1 MKPLGTWL
9 QAARLRTLPL
19 SIAGI
24 LAGTAMAIKLGRFDL
39 TLFILTLATTL
50 AYQITSNFAN
60 DYGDG
65 VKGTDNEKRIGPQR
79 VLQSGRLSRATL
91 KKGVIS
97 AAGISGL
104 LTLATLL
111 RAFGTTQIVYLLL
124 FLGLGG
130 FAIWAAIKYTVGS
143 DAYGYRGQG
152 DLFVFLFFGLLSVLG
167 TFFLYAQTVFPEVV
181 LIGICIGC
189 LSVAVLNLNNLR
201 DMASDRESG
210 KNTLIVRIGFRN
222 GIRYHVFLCGLSL
235 ACLVAYLALQPSY
248 WPEALA
254 LIPFVLIGFHL
265 RRVLLAEGPHQLDPE
280 LKIVALSTFF
290 VGLLLLISN
299 NYFL

>member
-1 MKPLGTWL
+1 MNTLGTWL

-24 LAGTAMAIKLGRFDL
+24 LAGTAMAVKLGLFDL
-39 TLFILTLATTL
+39 MLFILTLATTL

-65 VKGTDNEKRIGPQR
+65 VKGTDNERRIGPER

-97 AAGISGL
+97 AAVVSGL

-111 RAFGTTQIVYLLL
+111 RAFGTSQIGYLLL

-143 DAYGYRGQG
+143 DAYGYRGKG

-167 TFFLYAQTVFPEVV
+167 TFFLYAQHIFPEVL

-210 KNTLIVRIGFRN
+210 KNTLVVRMGFQN
-222 GIRYHVFLCGLSL
+222 GIRYHVFLCGLSFL
-235 ACLVAYLALQPSY
+235 SLVAYLALQPSY

-254 LIPFVLIGFHL
+254 LIPFILIGFHL
-265 RRVLLAEGPHQLDPE
+265 WRVVHAEGPRQLDPE